1 MNLNGKRVLVIDIC
15 KKYAEFIYDYLEF
28 FFLGEISNGLTTLK
42 GLALGLGDE
51 IERQNN
57 QLDRLGPKVGKANDH
72 LEHQN
77 KQMKTILRK

>member
-1 MNLNGKRVLVIDIC
+1 MIFVRNMQNLFMIIW
-15 KKYAEFIYDYLEF
+15 I

>member
-15 KKYAEFIYDYLEF
+15 KKYAEFIYDYLDL